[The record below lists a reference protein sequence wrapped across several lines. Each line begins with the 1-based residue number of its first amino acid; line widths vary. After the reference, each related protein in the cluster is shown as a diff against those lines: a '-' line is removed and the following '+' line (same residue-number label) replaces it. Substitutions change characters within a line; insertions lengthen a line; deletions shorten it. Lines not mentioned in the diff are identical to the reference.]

1 VEINL
6 DSLSPQA
13 EHARGN
19 AQSLIAARLGGRSTY
34 ESEFNSLFG
43 GQRSFGE
50 EAMMNLLYLVDAL
63 ACIAEILAVAATLNP
78 DEEIEEADA
87 DALQLELAEARKD
100 PQQLLLY
107 VDKIIRAA
115 LERVSRDDES

>member
-1 VEINL
+1 
-6 DSLSPQA
+6 
-13 EHARGN
+13 
-19 AQSLIAARLGGRSTY
+19 
-34 ESEFNSLFG
+34 
-43 GQRSFGE
+43 
-50 EAMMNLLYLVDAL
+50 MNLLYLVDAL
-63 ACIAEILAVAATLNP
+63 ACIAEILTAAATLNP

-107 VDKIIRAA
+107 VDGIIRLA